1 MVYTGKSALYLD
13 RKGGIKSSRVNIL
26 DYGIPSCTLSPPIYM
41 CGPYG
46 ANYDSEKIMLYPV
59 YSREAV
65 MECES
70 LKWYYESI
78 ESQHMAH
85 SIDIGYNP
93 NEE

>member
-46 ANYDSEKIMLYPV
+46 ADYGGDEMTLYPV
-59 YSREAV
+59 YSRELV
-65 MECES
+65 RECES
-70 LKWYYESI
+70 FK
-78 ESQHMAH
+78 
-85 SIDIGYNP
+85 
-93 NEE
+93 